1 MCIESESFGQMRQK
15 GKGVQLTGN
24 LIKVEGIIKD
34 GYVKCLKENI
44 KLGLGYALFFNTII
58 TQNMRHSCEELPPKH
73 HRIWRRLRN
82 CPGIT
87 QEVCVRLVGN
97 CKSIVS

>member
-1 MCIESESFGQMRQK
+1 MRQK

-44 KLGLGYALFFNTII
+44 KLGLGYALFFNTSPK
-58 TQNMRHSCEELPPKH
+58 TCVTPVKSCLQNTTEF
-73 HRIWRRLRN
+73 
-82 CPGIT
+82 GG
-87 QEVCVRLVGN
+87 V
-97 CKSIVS
+97 